1 MAELAQ
7 PIESLGPTPAA
18 PIAYDA
24 FLSYAHRDKQVT
36 TAIQKGLHRI
46 GCRFGRLRALRVFR
60 DDTNLEAAP
69 DLWARI
75 TAALDSSRF
84 MIVVL
89 SPQAAASKW
98 VDKELAYWLEYRGH
112 DKLMLVLA
120 EGHLNWDVEHGRFD
134 DSSDA
139 APPALKV
146 PGSLRAEPLY
156 IDVSGDSPWDLR
168 SLSFRDKVTALAAP
182 IHGKPKDQLE
192 GDDQR
197 ERRRFRRLRAAAVA
211 GLVMLTVT
219 SVVFAVVAVA
229 QRQQAEQHLHEA
241 IAAKL
246 NAEGSA
252 ILAGV
257 APGGDARGLQ
267 ELLAANAIVPNPVS
281 ILNAQINRFT
291 TQKIVDISSV
301 PLDLA
306 YSPDGSRVATAA
318 VDGTVRQWDTVTGKP
333 IGSPIKAHNGPATS
347 VAFRSEHTIVSAG
360 ADGAL
365 RLWNADTGEARN
377 QSPSNVGQL
386 TSVAVSPDG
395 STIFTGGLDGN
406 LRSWDARTGQ
416 LRGTRQVFVPKNPGD
431 AAPPVT
437 DVAFD
442 RSGKVLAVSSMGAT
456 IISDAVT
463 GAPRTPLMLMPL
475 NNGLPTRVWQSAISP
490 DGHAMVEAGG
500 FLQWSN
506 ADTGSAIR
514 AMPAGNVLLNYF
526 GVAFSPDGHRIVTGR
541 SDGAVQV
548 WDTDTG
554 VQVGPTLTGHTSEV
568 HGVAFNPDGRQIAT
582 ASADGTLRLWNATV
596 GYPMKGPDRA
606 ATNVMFSP
614 DGHRVAISGDTTV
627 QRWDVGSGQPLPPL
641 APSGG
646 PGVYFRYVDGGRIVT
661 ATRGGT
667 LQVWDADTA
676 QPLQQPVQ
684 TKGQEVDGLGIPFVF
699 SRDGNMVASGQT
711 STGAVQLWDVRTG
724 RALGKPMT
732 ADKQIFSVDF
742 SPDARRIV
750 AGYAD
755 GVRLWKLDTAQVDG
769 PVMTTASPFPIA
781 TVAFSRDGKV
791 IAAVHENGVIDLWDA
806 DTRKPLPHSPLLGH
820 TSVVFGVAFGVG
832 DQLATGGIDASLR
845 LWETSTGKPA
855 AAPLTTPD
863 GIAGVA
869 LSPDGRLVAAS
880 NVDGTVRLW
889 PAVADPAQLCDKLTS
904 NMSRKQWR
912 DWVSPDIGYIPACPG
927 LPIAPD

>member
-1 MAELAQ
+1 MR
-7 PIESLGPTPAA
+7 PKPAA

-98 VDKELAYWLEYRGH
+98 VDIELAYWLECRGH

-120 EGHLNWDVEHGRFD
+120 EGHLNWDAEHGRFD

-139 APPALKV
+139 APPTLRV

-219 SVVFAVVAVA
+219 AVVFAVVAFAQRQQAVA

-246 NAEGSA
+246 DAEGSA

-257 APGGDARGLQ
+257 APGGDARALQ
-267 ELLAANAIVPNPVS
+267 ELLAANAIVTNPVS

-301 PLDLA
+301 ALDLA

-333 IGSPIKAHNGPATS
+333 IGLPIKGHSGAVTS
-347 VAFRSEHTIVSAG
+347 VAFRSEHTIVSTG
-360 ADGAL
+360 ADGSL

-377 QSPSNVGQL
+377 QSPANVGQL
-386 TSVAVSPDG
+386 TSVAISPDG

-406 LRSWDARTGQ
+406 LRSWDARNGQ
-416 LRGTRQVFVPKNPGD
+416 LRGTRQVFVGKNPGD
-431 AAPPVT
+431 PAPPVT

-442 RSGKVLAVSSMGAT
+442 RSGKVLAVSSIGAS
-456 IISDAVT
+456 IICDAAT
-463 GAPRTPLMLMPL
+463 GEPRTPLMLMPL
-475 NNGLPTRVWQSAISP
+475 NNGVAMRVWQSAISP
-490 DGHAMVEAGG
+490 DGHTMVEAGG
-500 FLQWSN
+500 VLQWSN
-506 ADTGSAIR
+506 ADVPAAIR
-514 AMPAGNVLLNYF
+514 AVPAGNALLNYF

-568 HGVAFNPDGRQIAT
+568 HGVAFSPDGRQIAT

-596 GYPMKGPDRA
+596 GYPMKGPDRD

-614 DGHRVAISGDTTV
+614 DGRRVAISGDTAV

-641 APSGG
+641 TPSGG
-646 PGVYFRYVDGGRIVT
+646 PGVYFRYVDGDRIVT

-667 LQVWDADTA
+667 VQVWDADTA
-676 QPLQQPVQ
+676 QPVQQPVQ
-684 TKGQEVDGLGIPFVF
+684 TKSQEGGGLGLPFVF
-699 SRDGNMVASGQT
+699 SSDGNKLASGQS

-724 RALGKPMT
+724 RALGQPMT
-732 ADKQIFSVDF
+732 VDKQVFSIDF
-742 SPDARRIV
+742 SPDARRLV

-755 GVRLWKLDTAQVDG
+755 GVRLWKVDTAQLDG
-769 PVMTTASPFPIA
+769 PVMTTPSPFPIA

-791 IAAVHENGVIDLWDA
+791 IAAVHGNGAIDLWDA
-806 DTRKPLPHSPLLGH
+806 DTRKPLQHSPLLGH
-820 TSVVFGVAFGVG
+820 TSVVFGVAFGAG

-845 LWETSTGKPA
+845 LWDTSTGKPA

-889 PAVADPAQLCDKLTS
+889 PAAADRSQLCDKLTS

-912 DWVSPDIGYIPACPG
+912 DWASPDVGYILACPG